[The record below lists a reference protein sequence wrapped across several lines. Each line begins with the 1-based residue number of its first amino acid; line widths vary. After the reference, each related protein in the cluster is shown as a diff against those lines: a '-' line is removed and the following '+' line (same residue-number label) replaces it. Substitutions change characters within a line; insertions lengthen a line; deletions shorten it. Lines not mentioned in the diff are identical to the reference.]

1 MATDA
6 EGFELPGFD
15 TEDPD
20 DESHHETLQEQTPRE
35 DIQFAKPPSQ
45 PELPEPPELPH
56 PDIAT
61 ITELLTE
68 ALRPLE
74 SAIETLVEAQDEEI
88 QETAQANKLLLKTIS
103 DMNKSLQ
110 QIITTPQSGTSPDAH
125 NISAFQFQAAMLQP
139 CNGQILPEYV
149 RAEIDRLYTI
159 EKAYKIARRAERALD
174 HILDHDQIL
183 IKLPDNPDEQL
194 LLTSVL
200 NGWYTQAHPDREPLK
215 LLRPA
220 SSSDH
225 QSARV

>member
-1 MATDA
+1 MAVDA

-20 DESHHETLQEQTPRE
+20 DESHHETLQEQTPQE
-35 DIQFAKPPSQ
+35 DLQFAKPPSQ
-45 PELPEPPELPH
+45 PELPEPPEPTH

-68 ALRPLE
+68 TLRPLE

-103 DMNKSLQ
+103 DMNESLQ
-110 QIITTPQSGTSPDAH
+110 QIITTPQSGTSPDDH
-125 NISAFQFQAAMLQP
+125 NISALQFQAAMLQP
-139 CNGQILPEYV
+139 CNGQILPECI
-149 RAEIDRLYTI
+149 RAEIDRLYSI
-159 EKAYKIARRAERALD
+159 EKAYKISKRAERALD

-220 SSSDH
+220 SFSDH